1 MLSSVQGVS
10 SQYQAYQLQSQAPP
24 PGNKAASPSSTQ
36 QDTVNISESAKQAVA
51 DNSRGAA
58 APSGDHDGDGH

>member
-10 SQYQAYQLQSQAPP
+10 SQYQSYQLQTQSPQSK
-24 PGNKAASPSSTQ
+24 KATPQSTTQ

-51 DNSRGAA
+51 DNSQGTAA
-58 APSGDHDGDGH
+58 SSADHDGDGH